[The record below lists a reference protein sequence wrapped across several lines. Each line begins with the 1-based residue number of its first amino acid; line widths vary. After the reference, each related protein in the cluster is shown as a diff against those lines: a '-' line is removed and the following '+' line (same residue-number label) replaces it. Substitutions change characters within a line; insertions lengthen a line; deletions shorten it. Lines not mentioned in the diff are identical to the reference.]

1 VNWDAFAQLP
11 GAAEDNFEML
21 CRALVRR
28 HYGRYGEFAA
38 RAAQPGVEFHLKL
51 HTACDLG
58 EPGRWYGWQCRW
70 YDLPSGRALGSRR
83 RAKIRE
89 AIATTERELPGLTDW
104 VLWTRHLLTAGD
116 QRWFY
121 RLQTKMRLVLW
132 TAAEVE
138 EHLSGDA
145 EILRST
151 YFGEL
156 VLTPNSLADLH
167 AQAVAPIRR
176 RWQPQVHQIVDAE
189 RMLRRMLGGTEPWDD
204 LRELSDQL
212 ATEADRVRADL
223 GDPAEPLANATAQA
237 AEVARAA
244 SDRLAQAH
252 GALERGDL
260 DLLRQQ
266 LATGLAP
273 LSPELVALPRGL
285 RALRRRAALS
295 VTNALADVRAA
306 RELLGDVDA
315 HLGAR
320 LIAVV
325 ADAGCGKT
333 ELAAQLTAAEKHR
346 PAGVLLHG
354 RNLQAGQNLDDMAR
368 KIVLHETPVASMEAL
383 LAAVDA
389 AGQRARRRLPVV
401 IDGLNEAE
409 DPRDWKSPL
418 ASLLEVLRRYPY
430 VVVVS
435 TVRSSFADEALPDS
449 VDRLDIPD
457 FGHDTREAIERYFAY
472 YRIDPAD
479 AELPFGLLDHPLNLR
494 LFCEVT
500 NPDRAQVVGIEAIPR
515 SLSAIFDRYLTQA
528 AQRIAELAPRTHR
541 YYELDIRDA
550 LEQIG
555 VALWEQGTRDLDR
568 KDLRQRLGDDARPW
582 NESIVRALEEDGV
595 LLRVPG
601 DAPGAPR
608 VQALYDPLAGHLIAD
623 AALSRHGRAQFAQWL
638 RAPATRTALAGPL
651 PDRHPLAS
659 DTFLAL
665 VGLLPRRPHRQQ
677 LWSLLEE
684 PLRTVA
690 LREAADLEGAYLD
703 ADTVEQ
709 LKAVV
714 APPAAG
720 PRDLFDRLS
729 HTRGAPAHPLNADF
743 LDAVLR
749 PMGVAERDLRWTE
762 WVRRRRNDILED
774 LRWLEEGW
782 HASTERSPA
791 DRLRARW
798 VMWTTTSTVR
808 QLRDQA
814 TCTLYWFGR
823 GDPAALFDL
832 ALDALATNDSY
843 VPERL
848 LAAAYGVTMAHQL
861 PTPEFAD
868 ALKTYLARLRDCFTG
883 PAATHPTSHWLT
895 RLYAQ
900 GTVRLAKTYYPDVVP
915 AGLEANGRI
924 PFAPGPTVDPIPD
937 GDPRA
942 AEIDR
947 TLHMDFRNYTLGRLF
962 RDRRN
967 YDRSHAG
974 HMEAVAHVRGTVW
987 VLGWREAELGA
998 VDATLRSNASSH
1010 EAARTERYG
1019 KKYGWVGF
1027 YTHAGRLNDDG
1038 RFPADRRGLPE
1049 VDIDPSFPE
1058 RPPPVP
1064 IAVPIWARPTPADD
1078 RRWIRHGIVTV
1089 PDELLRRPDI
1099 GPHPGPWIAVHGH
1112 LNADDQS
1119 PRRRVFGL
1127 LMALL
1132 VKDADADRLVDAVR
1146 ARHYPGN
1153 DWLPQQPP
1161 MDIYTFAGEI
1171 PWSPDF
1177 ARDDPDGDAA
1187 AERYRY
1193 PVSVENGS
1201 PIEVEILAHEYVW
1214 ESYHSALN
1222 QAHGALIP
1230 SRPFSDAFGLRG
1242 MPQTFNQALPDGTV
1256 TAVSLRGPAGLSGQ
1270 LLYLRED
1277 LVHRYAAGRQL
1288 LWFMWGER
1296 QLLPPEFPPPRWLSR
1311 VYDDGAHIWRHIRRG
1326 EELFPPFAS
1335 H

>member
-1 VNWDAFAQLP
+1 MPPVNWDAFAQLP

-28 HYGRYGEFAA
+28 HYGQYGDFAA

-51 HTACDLG
+51 YTACDLG

-104 VLWTRHLLTAGD
+104 VLWTRHPLTAGD

-121 RLQTKMRLVLW
+121 KLQTRMRLVLW

-145 EILRST
+145 EILRGT

-167 AQAVAPIRR
+167 AEAVAPIRR
-176 RWQPQVHQIVDAE
+176 RWQPQVHQVVDAE

-204 LRELSDQL
+204 LQDLADQL
-212 ATEADRVRADL
+212 ATEADRVGADL
-223 GDPAEPLANATAQA
+223 GDPAEPLANATVQA
-237 AEVARAA
+237 AEVARVA
-244 SDRLAQAH
+244 SDRLAEAH
-252 GALERGDL
+252 GALQRGDL

-295 VTNALADVRAA
+295 VTNALADVRVA
-306 RELLGDVDA
+306 RELLAEVDA

-320 LIAVV
+320 LVAVV

-333 ELAAQLTAAEKHR
+333 ELAAQLTAADKDR

-354 RNLQAGQNLDDMAR
+354 RNLQAGQNLDDLTR
-368 KIVLHETPVASMEAL
+368 KIVLHGMPVASMEAL

-401 IDGLNEAE
+401 IDGLNEAD
-409 DPRDWKSPL
+409 DPRDWKAPL

-430 VVVVS
+430 AVVVC
-435 TVRSSFADEALPDS
+435 TVRSSFADEALPDD
-449 VDRLDIPD
+449 VDRLKIPD
-457 FGHDTREAIERYFAY
+457 FGHDTREAIGRYFAY

-479 AELPFGLLDHPLNLR
+479 AELPLGLLEHPLTLR

-500 NPDRAQVVGIEAIPR
+500 NPDRAHVVGIEAIPR
-515 SLSAIFDRYLTQA
+515 SLSAIFDRYLAQA
-528 AQRIAELAPRTHR
+528 AQRIAELAPRSRR
-541 YYELDIRDA
+541 YYELDIRGA
-550 LEQIG
+550 LEEIG

-568 KDLRQRLGDDARPW
+568 RDLRQRLGDDARPW

-608 VQALYDPLAGHLIAD
+608 VQAVYDPLAGHLIAD
-623 AALSRHGRAQFAQWL
+623 AALSRHGRAEFAQWL
-638 RAPATRTALAGPL
+638 HDPATSAALAGPL

-684 PLRTVA
+684 PLRTAA

-709 LKAVV
+709 LKALV
-714 APPAAG
+714 ARPADG
-720 PRDLFDRLS
+720 LRDLFDRLA
-729 HTRGAPAHPLNADF
+729 HTRGAPAHPLNAEF

-762 WVRRRRNDILED
+762 WVRRHRNDILED
-774 LRWLEEGW
+774 LRRLEEGW
-782 HASTERSPA
+782 RAATQRSPA

-798 VMWTTTSTVR
+798 VMWTLTSTVR

-814 TCTLYWFGR
+814 TRTLYWFGR
-823 GDPAALFDL
+823 GDSTSLFDL
-832 ALDALATNDSY
+832 ALDALAINDPY
-843 VPERL
+843 VLERL
-848 LAAAYGVTMAHQL
+848 LAAAYGVAMVHQL
-861 PTPEFAD
+861 PSPEFAD
-868 ALKTYLARLRDCFTG
+868 ALKAYLAGLRDCLTG

-900 GTVRLAKTYYPDVVP
+900 GTVMLAKTYYPEAVP
-915 AGLEANGRI
+915 AGLEASGHM
-924 PFAPGPTVDPIPD
+924 PFTPGPAVDPISD
-937 GDPRA
+937 GDPHE
-942 AEIDR
+942 AEVDR
-947 TLHMDFRNYTLGRLF
+947 TLRMDFRNYTLGMLF
-962 RDRRN
+962 RGRRN
-967 YDRSHAG
+967 YDMRHAG
-974 HMEAVAHVRGTVW
+974 HIEAVAHVRGTVW

-998 VDATLRSNASSH
+998 VDATLGSNASGH
-1010 EAARTERYG
+1010 EPARTERYG
-1019 KKYGWVGF
+1019 KKYGWIGF
-1027 YTHAGRLNDDG
+1027 YTYAGRLSDDG
-1038 RFPADRRGLPE
+1038 RLPADREHLTE

-1058 RPPPVP
+1058 RPPSAPV
-1064 IAVPIWARPTPADD
+1064 AVPIWARPTPAED

-1089 PDELLRRPDI
+1089 PDELLRRQDI

-1127 LMALL
+1127 LMAVL
-1132 VKDADADRLVDAVR
+1132 VKDADADRLVDALS
-1146 ARHYPGN
+1146 ARPYPGN
-1153 DWLPQQPP
+1153 DWVPQQPP
-1161 MDIYTFAGEI
+1161 IDIYTFAGEI

-1177 ARDDPDGDAA
+1177 ARGDPDSGTP
-1187 AERYRY
+1187 AERYRH
-1193 PVSVENGS
+1193 SITVENE
-1201 PIEVEILAHEYVW
+1201 PPVEVEILAHEYEW

-1222 QAHGALIP
+1222 QAASALIP
-1230 SRPFSDAFGLRG
+1230 SRPFSDAFNLRG
-1242 MPQTFNQALPDGTV
+1242 MPQTFNQTLADGTV
-1256 TAVSLRGPAGLSGQ
+1256 AAVSLGGPGGLTGR
-1270 LLYLRED
+1270 LLYLRAD
-1277 LVHRYAAGRQL
+1277 LVDRYAAGRRL
-1288 LWFMWGER
+1288 VWFVWGER
-1296 QLLPPEFPPPRWLSR
+1296 QLYPFEFPPPAWLAR
-1311 VYDDGAHIWRHIRRG
+1311 VYDDQAHIWRHVRRG
-1326 EELFPPFAS
+1326 EE
-1335 H
+1335 